1 MHQHYITMFLAEA
14 DDKLDVGFSLP
25 LQKIALARGNEHEQ
39 REFMLSDEV
48 QNLLED
54 AATAQFSHSLSAER
68 MAATVKKREGRHIA
82 LLGNVSRDLLCRK
95 FNIWRE
101 NKCQLLEEAAQ
112 RLKKAK
118 RSSWNAMAW
127 ELDYNNAPL
136 GHQYT
141 HATAPKPRVIAAT
154 GNTEPASGGSEPA
167 SGGSCQGARSEPAGG
182 CSHPVSTPI
191 KRRSEVSLYN
201 TRSGKK
207 LHPPQEAARQVSDN
221 PEIYGVRKQK
231 ICMEPRFLEKSNA
244 YMFNRKMC
252 KHIVY
257 YIILTHV
264 YKFK

>member
-1 MHQHYITMFLAEA
+1 M
-14 DDKLDVGFSLP
+14 
-25 LQKIALARGNEHEQ
+25 
-39 REFMLSDEV
+39 
-48 QNLLED
+48 
-54 AATAQFSHSLSAER
+54 
-68 MAATVKKREGRHIA
+68 
-82 LLGNVSRDLLCRK
+82 LLGTLSKSKVKLLGGRSRVAGCSKILTSRDLLCRK

-101 NKCQLLEEAAQ
+101 NKRQLLE
-112 RLKKAK
+112 
-118 RSSWNAMAW
+118 
-127 ELDYNNAPL
+127 
-136 GHQYT
+136 H
-141 HATAPKPRVIAAT
+141 AAT
-154 GNTEPASGGSEPA
+154 GNTEPASGGSEPASRGSCQGARSEPASGGSEPA